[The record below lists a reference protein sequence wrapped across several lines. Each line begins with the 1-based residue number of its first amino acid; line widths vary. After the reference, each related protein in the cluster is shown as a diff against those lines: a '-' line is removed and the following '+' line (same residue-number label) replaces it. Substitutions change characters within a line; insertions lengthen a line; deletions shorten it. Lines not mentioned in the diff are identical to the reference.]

1 MPYLSL
7 WWVWMVGALLLA
19 ILEVLA
25 PAQIFLGF
33 AVGAAGV
40 GIALLLGVPGL
51 ATSLPMMLL
60 VFALVSLVAWLLL
73 RPMLGIRE
81 GQVKHFEHDINE
93 D

>member
-1 MPYLSL
+1 MWWSAS
-7 WWVWMVGALLLA
+7 WVWFVAAAVLA

-40 GIALLLGVPGL
+40 GVALLLGVPG
-51 ATSLPMMLL
+51 SLPTLL
-60 VFALVSLVAWLLL
+60 LIFGVLSLVAWLVI
-73 RPMLGIRE
+73 RRAVGIRE
-81 GQVKHFEHDINE
+81 GQTKVFKHDINE

>member
-40 GIALLLGVPGL
+40 GVALLLGVPGL